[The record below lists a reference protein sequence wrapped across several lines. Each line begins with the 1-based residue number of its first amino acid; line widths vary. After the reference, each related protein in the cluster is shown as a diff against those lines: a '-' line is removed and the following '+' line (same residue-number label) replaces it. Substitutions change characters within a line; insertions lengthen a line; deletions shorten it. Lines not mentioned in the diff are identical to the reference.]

1 MSKITWQQL
10 GLIFEGQFGV
20 TAEEASKI
28 ISKEIFSHNWKHGV
42 GGKAGRMWHDEV
54 VVANFTQVLEEE
66 DKLAKKVGRKKAS
79 KELFFNSSKF
89 NLFLIIASL
98 KYKRTDAGFKTFK
111 NDYAKWKRLSVF
123 KNVWK
128 RGSITLNKL
137 RKRTASKVKKYEK
150 ILGSESVSREI
161 GRKKRKQLI
170 DSGDFEEVKD
180 AYGNINLRRIQK

>member
-42 GGKAGRMWHDEV
+42 DGKVGRMWHDEV
-54 VVANFTQVLEEE
+54 VVANFTHVLEEE
-66 DKLAKKVGRKKAS
+66 DKLAKKVGRKKAT
-79 KELFFNSSKF
+79 KELFFNSNKL

-98 KYKRTDAGFKTFK
+98 KYKKTDAGFKTFK

-137 RKRTASKVKKYEK
+137 RKRTASTVRKYEK
-150 ILGSESVSREI
+150 ILGSESISRDI
-161 GRKKRKQLI
+161 GRKKRKQFI

-180 AYGNINLRRIQK
+180 MYGNISLRRIQK